1 MDTETPALEH
11 TAPCIETQRAVATM
25 SDTLACAARDAAIS
39 QWIVM
44 HAPPGN
50 TAGDA
55 TIIDPEALLL
65 VSLWLLPRE
74 PALWPTVHD
83 WVARWSDLLSVQRT
97 RNIARAYSDA
107 VQGELRAVAV
117 TAHERGKDFRWS
129 PVIKGGGARA
139 RGDSDEGDAAPVRKD
154 SRPPLPFDRL
164 AVERDA
170 LLVLRFRM
178 AFGVGAR
185 ADALAYLLARGT
197 AWSTVT
203 EIALATG
210 YTPSA
215 IRRALDRMAE
225 ADIVLMVD
233 DGMTRYRCDPMRWT
247 ALLGLQCTVAS
258 WRYFLQH
265 FTFVASFVD
274 WAESVSRRKL
284 TSFAIMDGLRT
295 VARTFRPTDD
305 RDALRVWDAAFR
317 DGSTW
322 DEMEAAL
329 LGVATSLSTSR

>member
-11 TAPCIETQRAVATM
+11 TAPYIEAQRAVAAM
-25 SDTLACAARDAAIS
+25 SDTLALAARDAAVS
-39 QWIVM
+39 QWGAM
-44 HAPPGN
+44 LAAPGDP
-50 TAGDA
+50 ASDA

-107 VQGELRAVAV
+107 VQGELRAVAI

-129 PVIKGGGARA
+129 PVIKGGDARA
-139 RGDSDEGDAAPVRKD
+139 HGDGDEANAAPVRND
-154 SRPPLPFDRL
+154 TRPPLPFERL

-185 ADALAYLLARGT
+185 ADALSDLLARGT

-233 DGMTRYRCDPMRWT
+233 DGTTRYRCDPMRWT
-247 ALLGLQCTVAS
+247 ALLGLQVTVAP

-274 WAESVSRRKL
+274 WAGTVQHRKL
-284 TSFAIMDGLRT
+284 TSYSIMDGLRT
-295 VARTFRPTDD
+295 VARTFRLTDD
-305 RDALRVWDAAFR
+305 RDALRAWDAAFR
-317 DGSTW
+317 DGSPW